1 MVRMHFSI
9 SSSLVNGPVIGSY
22 HQDKIY
28 SILIG
33 RVKFEAPF
41 SHAAEMKFII
51 RQPHFVGINSFTEPH
66 TLTILHSLICISVV
80 ISYWMKYSWIL
91 RIILREF

>member
-9 SSSLVNGPVIGSY
+9 SSSLVNGPVIGPS

-51 RQPHFVGINSFTEPH
+51 R
-66 TLTILHSLICISVV
+66 IL
-80 ISYWMKYSWIL
+80 
-91 RIILREF
+91 